1 MKNFFKHQKKK
12 ELIKYFFVGLFVV
25 FVDYLFYQ
33 LLNKAFDIDLSNSK
47 RVSYIVGG
55 IVSFFLNKYI
65 TFNSNKKKLI
75 EPFLFAIVNFL
86 SFSINSISHDIAIIY
101 VSGNYPFYISTF
113 LSAAL
118 NYFGQKFIVFKKK

>member
-1 MKNFFKHQKKK
+1 MKNFLKHQKKK

-33 LLNKAFDIDLSNSK
+33 LLNKADIDLSKFKTSILF
-47 RVSYIVGG
+47 IVGG

-113 LSAAL
+113 CLL
-118 NYFGQKFIVFKKK
+118 H

>member
-1 MKNFFKHQKKK
+1 M
-12 ELIKYFFVGLFVV
+12 

-47 RVSYIVGG
+47 RVSFIVGG

-86 SFSINSISHDIAIIY
+86 SFSINSISHDIAIMY

-118 NYFGQKFIVFKKK
+118 NYFGQKFIVFKKKNEFINNYTLLQ